1 MIEKRNLTLDFAKGF
16 ALIFMIVQH
25 FSVWLWEGYSKSTSV
40 ASENPIYFAAISL
53 SAFSAP
59 LFIFCA
65 GSGASF
71 FMEKYRDHKKI
82 VKRGV
87 LLIITGYI
95 LNLLITSWF
104 TPASWYVLHLIGF
117 AFITVPLL
125 SVIKS
130 WQRIILF
137 WLIFGLSIV
146 FQTLLNTPYSINSP
160 RMGDLELSLPFLR
173 FAFVEGHFPV
183 LPWLAF
189 FIFGYNGAQDIAQN
203 RYRKLLLQGAILWL
217 IAAIFASMAIFTDL
231 AELNPFISRIVTIR
245 IRFYPVLGPAFL
257 FLTGS
262 VPFLIYIFHFAVK
275 HFGFFSAWMVS
286 IGRISLSVFAAHLF
300 VKQLVYNSDMGGE
313 FSKVFTI
320 SVTVAVLVFCV
331 LAERLWS
338 MVYYRFGLEWLIR
351 KFS

>member
-1 MIEKRNLTLDFAKGF
+1 MINKRNLTLDFAKGF

-25 FSVWLWEGYSKSTSV
+25 FSVWFWEGYSKSTSV
-40 ASENPIYFAAISL
+40 ASENPVYFAAISL

-82 VKRGV
+82 IKRGI
-87 LLIITGYI
+87 LLIVTGYL
-95 LNLLITSWF
+95 LNFLITSWF

-125 SVIKS
+125 SMMKS

-137 WLIFGLSIV
+137 WLIFVFSIL
-146 FQTLLNTPYSINSP
+146 FQTLLDTPYSINSS
-160 RMGDLELSLPFLR
+160 RMGDMDLAFPFLR

-189 FIFGYNGAQDIAQN
+189 FVFGYDGAQDIAQN
-203 RYRKLLLQGAILWL
+203 RYRKLFLKGAVLWGT
-217 IAAIFASMAIFTDL
+217 AAAAACFAIFTDFAQTGSIL
-231 AELNPFISRIVTIR
+231 SRFVTIR
-245 IRFYPVLGPAFL
+245 VRFYPVLGPAFL

-262 VPFLIYIFHFAVK
+262 VPFLIYLFHLAVK
-275 HFGFFSAWMVS
+275 HGERFSVWIVS

-300 VKQLVYNSDMGGE
+300 VKQLVYSTDMGGE
-313 FSKVFTI
+313 FSKFFTI
-320 SVTVAVLVFCV
+320 SVTIAVLAACA
-331 LAERLWS
+331 LSERLWHRVS
-338 MVYYRFGLEWLIR
+338 YRFGLEWLIR
-351 KFS
+351 KLS